1 MRRDILFL
9 AAVAALAFALGAA
22 ADAGRGAAP
31 SNARAPGAQESGSRG
46 EKIKIFSVKRGE
58 VIMVD
63 RVTKTDEEWESL
75 LTPSEFNVTR
85 RGGTERAFSGKYW
98 DHHDRG
104 IYRCVGCG
112 TDLFASDTKFES
124 GTGWPSFWQ
133 PVAQENLIS
142 RDEPSVFGTVR
153 ELRCKRCEAHLG
165 HVFDDG
171 PKPTGL
177 RYCINSA
184 SLSFEPAKK

>member
-1 MRRDILFL
+1 MRSWIGPL
-9 AAVAALAFALGAA
+9 AAVAVLALALGAHA
-22 ADAGRGAAP
+22 QRGAAP
-31 SNARAPGAQESGSRG
+31 SKSIPANAQESSSKQD
-46 EKIKIFSVKRGE
+46 KIKIFSVKQGE

-63 RVTKTDEEWESL
+63 RVKKSDEEWKSV
-75 LTPSEFNVTR
+75 LTPQQFEVTR
-85 RGGTERAFSGKYW
+85 RGGTERAFTGKYW
-98 DHHDRG
+98 DHHERG
-104 IYRCVGCG
+104 IYRCIGCG

-124 GTGWPSFWQ
+124 GTGWPSFWK
-133 PVAQENLIS
+133 PVAPENLLE
-142 RDEPSVFGTVR
+142 RDESSPFGMVK

-184 SLSFEPAKK
+184 SLAFDPAEQ